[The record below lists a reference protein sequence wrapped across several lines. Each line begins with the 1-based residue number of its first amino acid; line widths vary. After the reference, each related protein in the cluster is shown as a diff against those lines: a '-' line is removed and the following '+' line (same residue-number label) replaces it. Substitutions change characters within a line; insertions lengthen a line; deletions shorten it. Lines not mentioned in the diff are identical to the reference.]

1 MDGWQAKMWDAA
13 RERRKHSALDRVEKN
28 SQINTEFIRANYYIT
43 YIWNS
48 DLHVEMSLND
58 SFSIV
63 PTGETISRNLTL
75 SAFIFYFYFFLLLLV
90 LLKRPP
96 FTVV

>member
-43 YIWNS
+43 YTFGTAIC
-48 DLHVEMSLND
+48 
-58 SFSIV
+58 
-63 PTGETISRNLTL
+63 T
-75 SAFIFYFYFFLLLLV
+75 
-90 LLKRPP
+90 
-96 FTVV
+96 